1 MKILIATV
9 LILAGLTH
17 EIHTVQAYEIIAWS
31 ETLDDEKHP
40 IEPRFRP
47 ASIALVEKNNTEF
60 KVTGVQHAVISAVV
74 LKGVTIDQAM
84 AAMLNKA
91 AELDVPKIP
100 EQPQKHEDKPIAV
113 DLKFCAPR
121 HISQLI
127 EAAPVMAV
135 YDPCRVTLV
144 GSPNDGIQLMT
155 VNLDLLIDGKQL
167 PPDAQRIAIQVN
179 QDMLAIISAG
189 ANPPGNPTQ

>member
-1 MKILIATV
+1 M
-9 LILAGLTH
+9 
-17 EIHTVQAYEIIAWS
+17 
-31 ETLDDEKHP
+31 
-40 IEPRFRP
+40 
-47 ASIALVEKNNTEF
+47 F
-60 KVTGVQHAVISAVV
+60 KVIGVQHAVISTVA

-91 AELDVPKIP
+91 AELEVPKIP
-100 EQPQKHEDKPIAV
+100 ERPEKSEDKSITV

-144 GSPNDGIQLMT
+144 RSPNDGIQLMT

-167 PPDAQRIAIQVN
+167 SPDAQRIAIKVN

-189 ANPPGNPTQ
+189 ANPPGKPAQSQSSP